1 MFNMS
6 HLSIALSLKTLSQIV
21 LLAKS
26 LLLDYAASWAKQ
38 ASSSSFL
45 YRCFK
50 SPISLNFWTLPQVL

>member
-1 MFNMS
+1 MFNIS

-50 SPISLNFWTLPQVL
+50 SPISLNF

>member
-6 HLSIALSLKTLSQIV
+6 HLSMALSLKTLSRIV
-21 LLAKS
+21 LLAKY

-38 ASSSSFL
+38 ASSSLLL

-50 SPISLNFWTLPQVL
+50 SPISLNF